1 MAFRKSSEN
10 RYLPNRRMKSNKNA
24 IFNRGR
30 QPHIRCYGRQNTE
43 YLWAVLLPLKVVAS
57 KRENNH
63 KMFER
68 WKARKKEEEN
78 EEEEEVSMM
87 RLLEN
92 SLNAKRV
99 NETAV
104 NAIACSSWGEISQH
118 SLSFGSADGLYLHL
132 SHSFSLSLALSICH
146 PIFYPFISLLTTYLC
161 CAFVW
166 QVFLIDFRQKCSS
179 IQAIFIW
186 FNTFW
191 LLLFVRRDRL
201 FSYFSIDFDGNEIAG
216 SARARSLCEH
226 SFIVSCHQNYSFRV
240 LVLPKI
246 NTISRRR
253 DLCGHQKKNKN
264 KKCDCKSIDKRCL
277 RWFWFFFWSS
287 STRFSSQYSK
297 ICRHISCPLPDDDDA
312 TAAAAALTYCFC
324 CCCCYFSHP
333 KEIYCVSM
341 LNT

>member
-1 MAFRKSSEN
+1 MRDFVTSASESHILDFMAFRKSSGN

-57 KRENNH
+57 KRENYH

-132 SHSFSLSLALSICH
+132 SHSFSLSRPFHMPSNFLSIYFVINN
-146 PIFYPFISLLTTYLC
+146 IFVLCLCVTSIS
-161 CAFVW
+161 
-166 QVFLIDFRQKCSS
+166 
-179 IQAIFIW
+179 
-186 FNTFW
+186 
-191 LLLFVRRDRL
+191 
-201 FSYFSIDFDGNEIAG
+201 
-216 SARARSLCEH
+216 H
-226 SFIVSCHQNYSFRV
+226 
-240 LVLPKI
+240 
-246 NTISRRR
+246 
-253 DLCGHQKKNKN
+253 
-264 KKCDCKSIDKRCL
+264 
-277 RWFWFFFWSS
+277 
-287 STRFSSQYSK
+287 RFSTEVFK
-297 ICRHISCPLPDDDDA
+297 
-312 TAAAAALTYCFC
+312 
-324 CCCCYFSHP
+324 HP
-333 KEIYCVSM
+333 SDIYLV
-341 LNT
+341 

>member
-1 MAFRKSSEN
+1 
-10 RYLPNRRMKSNKNA
+10 
-24 IFNRGR
+24 
-30 QPHIRCYGRQNTE
+30 
-43 YLWAVLLPLKVVAS
+43 
-57 KRENNH
+57 
-63 KMFER
+63 
-68 WKARKKEEEN
+68 
-78 EEEEEVSMM
+78 M

-253 DLCGHQKKNKN
+253 IFVWASEKNKN

-277 RWFWFFFWSS
+277 RWFWFFFLVFVDPFLFPIFENM
-287 STRFSSQYSK
+287 STYFVPIAWWWWCY
-297 ICRHISCPLPDDDDA
+297 
-312 TAAAAALTYCFC
+312 C
-324 CCCCYFSHP
+324 CCCGSYLLFLLLLLLFFTP
-333 KEIYCVSM
+333 ERNILCVNVKH
-341 LNT
+341 LNASSVCRFWCW